1 MGPLHTHCDCLD
13 SVFVVLASVGVRVSF
28 ICFWNPFPP
37 IGLLHSTLTREF
49 MPSLIASCYAIFG
62 LYPWKTC
69 FFLKENRVA
78 VDLGERGGKRENKR
92 RGGRGR
98 SEGRVG

>member
-1 MGPLHTHCDCLD
+1 
-13 SVFVVLASVGVRVSF
+13 
-28 ICFWNPFPP
+28 
-37 IGLLHSTLTREF
+37 